1 MVSRV
6 NTSIDRT
13 HSRRRFAP
21 GWPLWLFTLAF
32 LPLLLSLGV
41 WQLDRAEQKRAL
53 SARMEQQRQ
62 LPAVPLNDLPS
73 DTLLPWRALQLTG
86 HFDPQHIWLLDN
98 RTRNGQAG
106 LEVLQLFHD
115 QPGDRPLI
123 VNRGWLAWPDRRHLP
138 AVPMAEGN
146 LQLQAE
152 ALPPPGD
159 GFRLQGGSTSGWPK
173 LITHADPEVLASQ
186 AGLPDLP
193 LMARL
198 QPGSPGALRLDWPA
212 MPMTATKHTGY
223 AVQWFTLALAL
234 LILFIWAGLRPAHRE
249 RDLHDEHD

>member
-6 NTSIDRT
+6 SSSIDRT
-13 HSRRRFAP
+13 RRFAP
-21 GWPLWLFTLAF
+21 GWPLWLFTLTF

-41 WQLDRAEQKRAL
+41 WQLDRADQKRAL
-53 SARMEQQRQ
+53 SERMEAQRQ
-62 LPAVPLNDLPS
+62 LPALALNELS
-73 DTLLPWRALQLTG
+73 SETALAWRALRLTG
-86 HFDPQHIWLLDN
+86 QFDPQHIWLLDN

-106 LEVLQLFHD
+106 VEVLQLFHD
-115 QPGDRPLI
+115 QPGERPLI
-123 VNRGWLAWPDRRHLP
+123 INRGWLPWPDRRHLP
-138 AVPMAEGN
+138 AVPMAEGE

-152 ALPPPGD
+152 ALPPPEE

-173 LITHADPEVLASQ
+173 LITHPDPELLTRQ

-198 QPGSPGALRLDWPA
+198 QPGSPGALRLEWPA

-223 AVQWFTLALAL
+223 AVQWFTLAAAL
-234 LILFIWAGLRPAHRE
+234 LILFIWAGLRPAHPGNGR
-249 RDLHDEHD
+249 HDEHD